1 MSPDEKLGRR
11 VIGAFVFGL
20 VVALFD
26 AILDIVSDRLGSPT
40 AHTVL
45 NDLIIGATAGIFAY
59 AWMSRETAKI
69 AQELSLQKHLEEN
82 AQNERKRIALELHD
96 TVCQTQTGVI
106 MQLECA
112 VDALG
117 ESPEARG
124 YVNRALQLVRDSLT
138 EMRCALWDLYPEE
151 LQKVQLKGAMERL
164 VKELTANNGLASH
177 FSVDGMIRPLPPE
190 IEKGLLRISQ
200 EALSNVVKHAQ
211 AREVQI
217 KLSFDSQRA
226 RLYVKDDG
234 QGFRHE
240 LVPGGFGL
248 TSMENRTK
256 ALGGVC
262 TIHSEPGHGTEVHA
276 SIPIPPAVN

>member
-1 MSPDEKLGRR
+1 
-11 VIGAFVFGL
+11 
-20 VVALFD
+20 
-26 AILDIVSDRLGSPT
+26 
-40 AHTVL
+40 
-45 NDLIIGATAGIFAY
+45 
-59 AWMSRETAKI
+59 
-69 AQELSLQKHLEEN
+69 
-82 AQNERKRIALELHD
+82 
-96 TVCQTQTGVI
+96 
-106 MQLECA
+106 
-112 VDALG
+112 
-117 ESPEARG
+117 
-124 YVNRALQLVRDSLT
+124 
-138 EMRCALWDLYPEE
+138 
-151 LQKVQLKGAMERL
+151 MERL

-248 TSMENRTK
+248 TS
-256 ALGGVC
+256 V
-262 TIHSEPGHGTEVHA
+262 A
-276 SIPIPPAVN
+276 SAAFTVSPAMAPRFTLRFLFLRR